1 MPLGLGVC
9 QNCRETSIVKY
20 SWEEH
25 SVIREAI
32 QKVIDGNPLTET
44 EMVETMTEIM
54 EGETTDAQ
62 IACFLTALRLKGE
75 TIDEIIGGVR
85 VMRAKS
91 TRVPTKQPLVVDT
104 CSTGGTGLHSFNI
117 STTSAF
123 VVAGAG
129 VPVAKHGNKGVT
141 RQSGSANVLMALGVN
156 IEISPEHIGQ
166 CIDEVGIG
174 FLFAPML
181 HGAMKHAIGPRREI
195 GIRTI
200 FNTIAPLT
208 NPAGARAQV
217 LGVYASELTKLHANV
232 LNNLG
237 TQHAFVVHG
246 NDGLDEITTT
256 TTTRVSELVNGAVK
270 TYTLDPTTLGI
281 PKTEPESLLG
291 GTPEKN
297 AEITTNILK
306 GEKGP
311 KRDIVLLN
319 AAAAIVAG
327 GIADNLEN
335 GLEIAA
341 NSIDS
346 GSALEKLEGLKSVSN
361 K

>member
-1 MPLGLGVC
+1 
-9 QNCRETSIVKY
+9 
-20 SWEEH
+20 
-25 SVIREAI
+25 VIRETI
-32 QKVIDGNPLTET
+32 QKVIEGNHLTEA
-44 EMVETMTEIM
+44 EMIETMDEIM
-54 EGETTDAQ
+54 EGQTTDAQ

-75 TIDEIIGGVR
+75 TIEEMIGGVR

-91 TRVPTKQPLVVDT
+91 TRVPTKHPLVVDT
-104 CSTGGTGLHSFNI
+104 CSTGGSGIHSFNI

-123 VVAGAG
+123 VVAGVG
-129 VPVAKHGNKGVT
+129 VPVAKHGNRGIT
-141 RQSGSANVLMALGVN
+141 RVSGSANVLMALGVN
-156 IEISPEHIGQ
+156 IEITPEHVGQ

-181 HGAMKHAIGPRREI
+181 HGAMKYAIGPRREI

-208 NPAGARAQV
+208 NPADAKAQV
-217 LGVYASELTKLHANV
+217 LGVYAAELTTVHANV
-232 LNNLG
+232 LKNLG

-256 TTTRVSELVNGAVK
+256 TTTRVSELANGDVK
-270 TYTLDPTTLGI
+270 TYTLDPIKLGI
-281 PKTEPESLLG
+281 PKAEPASLLG
-291 GTPEKN
+291 GTPEEN
-297 AEITTNILK
+297 AEITSNILK

-311 KRDIVLLN
+311 QRDIVLLN

-327 GIADNLEN
+327 GKADSIET
-335 GLEIAA
+335 GLELAA

-346 GSALEKLEGLKSVSN
+346 GSALDKLEALKSVSN

>member
-1 MPLGLGVC
+1 M
-9 QNCRETSIVKY
+9 
-20 SWEEH
+20 
-25 SVIREAI
+25 IREVI
-32 QKVIDGNPLTET
+32 QKVVGGASLTET
-44 EMVETMTEIM
+44 EMIETMNEIM

-62 IACFLTALRLKGE
+62 IACFLTALRLKRE
-75 TIDEIIGGVR
+75 TIEEIIGGVR
-85 VMRAKS
+85 VMRDKS
-91 TRVPTKQPLVVDT
+91 TQVPTKQSLVVDT

-123 VVAGAG
+123 VVAGAD
-129 VPVAKHGNKGVT
+129 VPVAKHGNRGVT

-156 IEISPEHIGQ
+156 IEISAEHIGQ

-208 NPAGARAQV
+208 NPAGAQAQV
-217 LGVYASELTKLHANV
+217 LGVYSKELTHTHANV

-256 TTTRVSELVNGAVK
+256 TTTQVSELVNGDVK

-281 PKTEPESLLG
+281 PKAEPESLLG
-291 GTPEKN
+291 GTPEEN
-297 AEITTNILK
+297 AEITMNILK

-327 GIADNLEN
+327 GKADSLEK
-335 GLEIAA
+335 GLELA
-341 NSIDS
+341 NTSIDS
-346 GSALEKLEGLKSVSN
+346 GNALEKLECLKTVSN
-361 K
+361 Q

>member
-1 MPLGLGVC
+1 MI
-9 QNCRETSIVKY
+9 RET
-20 SWEEH
+20 
-25 SVIREAI
+25 I
-32 QKVIDGNPLTET
+32 QKVIEGNHLTEA
-44 EMVETMTEIM
+44 EMIETMDEIM
-54 EGETTDAQ
+54 EGQTTDAQ

-75 TIDEIIGGVR
+75 TIEEMIGGVR

-91 TRVPTKQPLVVDT
+91 TRVPTKHPLVVDT
-104 CSTGGTGLHSFNI
+104 CSTGGSGIHSFNI

-129 VPVAKHGNKGVT
+129 VPVAKHGNRGIT
-141 RQSGSANVLMALGVN
+141 RVSGSANVLMALGVN
-156 IEISPEHIGQ
+156 IEITPEHVGQ

-181 HGAMKHAIGPRREI
+181 HGAMKYAIGPRREI

-208 NPAGARAQV
+208 NPADAKAQV
-217 LGVYASELTKLHANV
+217 LGVYAAELTTVHANV
-232 LNNLG
+232 LKNLG

-256 TTTRVSELVNGAVK
+256 TTTRVSELANGDVK
-270 TYTLDPTTLGI
+270 TYTLDPTKFGI
-281 PKTEPESLLG
+281 PEAEPASLLG
-291 GTPEKN
+291 GTPEEN
-297 AEITTNILK
+297 AEITSNILK
-306 GEKGP
+306 SEKGP
-311 KRDIVLLN
+311 QRDIVLLN

-327 GIADNLEN
+327 GKADSIET
-335 GLEIAA
+335 GLELAA

-346 GSALEKLEGLKSVSN
+346 GSALDKLEALKSVSN

>member
-1 MPLGLGVC
+1 M
-9 QNCRETSIVKY
+9 
-20 SWEEH
+20 
-25 SVIREAI
+25 IRDAI
-32 QKVIDGNPLTET
+32 QKVIDGNSLTET
-44 EMVETMTEIM
+44 EMIETMTEIM

-75 TIDEIIGGVR
+75 TVEEITGAAR
-85 VMRAKS
+85 VMRAKA
-91 TRVPTKQPLVVDT
+91 TQVPTKQPLVVDT

-129 VPVAKHGNKGVT
+129 VPVAKHGNRGVT

-156 IEISPEHIGQ
+156 IEIPPEQVGH

-200 FNTIAPLT
+200 FNALGPLT
-208 NPAGARAQV
+208 NPAGAQAQV
-217 LGVYASELTKLHANV
+217 LGVYARELTPMHANV
-232 LNNLG
+232 LKNLG
-237 TQHAFVVHG
+237 TKRAYVVHG

-256 TTTRVSELVNGAVK
+256 TTTRISELANGDVN
-270 TYTLDPTTLGI
+270 TYTFDPTKHGI
-281 PKTEPESLLG
+281 PKATPESLLG
-291 GTPEKN
+291 GTPEEN
-297 AEITTNILK
+297 AEITTKILN

-319 AAAAIVAG
+319 AAATIVVVGNANT
-327 GIADNLEN
+327 IDN
-335 GLEIAA
+335 GLELAA
-341 NSIDS
+341 ESIDS
-346 GSALEKLEGLKSVSN
+346 GAALDKLEGLKSLSN
-361 K
+361 QK

>member
-1 MPLGLGVC
+1 M
-9 QNCRETSIVKY
+9 
-20 SWEEH
+20 
-25 SVIREAI
+25 IREAI
-32 QKVIDGNPLTET
+32 QKVIAGDSLTEA
-44 EMVETMTEIM
+44 EMIETMDEIM

-75 TIDEIIGGVR
+75 TVAEITGAAR
-85 VMRAKS
+85 VMRAKA
-91 TRVPTKQPLVVDT
+91 TAVPTKQRLVVDT

-129 VPVAKHGNKGVT
+129 VPVAKHGNRGVT

-156 IEISPEHIGQ
+156 IEISPEHVGQ

-181 HGAMKHAIGPRREI
+181 HGAMKYAIGPRREI

-200 FNTIAPLT
+200 FNAIGPLT
-208 NPAGARAQV
+208 NPAGAQAQV
-217 LGVYASELTKLHANV
+217 LGVYARDLTQVHANV

-237 TQHAFVVHG
+237 TQQAYVVHG
-246 NDGLDEITTT
+246 NDGLDEITTV
-256 TTTRVSELVNGAVK
+256 TTTRVSELSNGEVK

-281 PKTEPESLLG
+281 PKTDPEALLG
-291 GTPEKN
+291 GTPEEN
-297 AEITTNILK
+297 ADITTNILK
-306 GEKGP
+306 GQKGP

-319 AAAAIVAG
+319 AAAAVVAG
-327 GIADNLEN
+327 GKADSLEA
-335 GLEIAA
+335 GLARAEV
-341 NSIDS
+341 SIDS
-346 GSALEKLEGLKSVSN
+346 GNALDKLERLKLISN

>member
-1 MPLGLGVC
+1 MI
-9 QNCRETSIVKY
+9 RET
-20 SWEEH
+20 
-25 SVIREAI
+25 I
-32 QKVIDGNPLTET
+32 QKVIEGNHLTEA
-44 EMVETMTEIM
+44 EMIETMDEIM
-54 EGETTDAQ
+54 EGQTTDAQ

-75 TIDEIIGGVR
+75 TIEEMIGGVR

-91 TRVPTKQPLVVDT
+91 TRVPTKHPLVVDT
-104 CSTGGTGLHSFNI
+104 CSTGGSGIHSFNI

-129 VPVAKHGNKGVT
+129 VPVAKHGNRGVT
-141 RQSGSANVLMALGVN
+141 RVSGSANVLMALGVN
-156 IEISPEHIGQ
+156 IEITPEHVGQ

-181 HGAMKHAIGPRREI
+181 HGAMKYAIGPRREI

-208 NPAGARAQV
+208 NPADAKAQV
-217 LGVYASELTKLHANV
+217 LGVYAAELTTVHANV
-232 LNNLG
+232 LKNLG

-256 TTTRVSELVNGAVK
+256 TTTRVSELANGNVE
-270 TYTLDPTTLGI
+270 TYTLDPIKLGI
-281 PKTEPESLLG
+281 LKAEPASLLG
-291 GTPEKN
+291 GTPEEN
-297 AEITTNILK
+297 AEITSNILK

-311 KRDIVLLN
+311 QRDIVLLN

-327 GIADNLEN
+327 GKAGSIET
-335 GLEIAA
+335 GLELAA

-346 GSALEKLEGLKSVSN
+346 GSALDKLEALKSVSN

>member
-1 MPLGLGVC
+1 M
-9 QNCRETSIVKY
+9 
-20 SWEEH
+20 
-25 SVIREAI
+25 IREAI
-32 QKVIDGNPLTET
+32 QKVIEGNSLTEA
-44 EMVETMTEIM
+44 EMVETMNEIM

-75 TIDEIIGGVR
+75 TIEEITGAAR
-85 VMRAKS
+85 VMRAKATS
-91 TRVPTKQPLVVDT
+91 VPTKQPLVVDT

-123 VVAGAG
+123 VAAGAG
-129 VPVAKHGNKGVT
+129 VPVAKHGNRGVT
-141 RQSGSANVLMALGVN
+141 RLSGSANVLMALGVN
-156 IEISPEHIGQ
+156 IEISPEHVGQ
-166 CIDEVGIG
+166 CVDEVGIG

-181 HGAMKHAIGPRREI
+181 HGAMKYAIGPRREI

-200 FNTIAPLT
+200 FNALGPLT
-208 NPAGARAQV
+208 NPAGAQAQV

-256 TTTRVSELVNGAVK
+256 TTTRVSELMNGTVK

-291 GTPEKN
+291 STPEEN
-297 AEITTNILK
+297 AEITTNIFK
-306 GEKGP
+306 GEKGA

-327 GIADNLEN
+327 GKADNLEN
-335 GLEIAA
+335 GLELAA

>member
-1 MPLGLGVC
+1 M
-9 QNCRETSIVKY
+9 
-20 SWEEH
+20 
-25 SVIREAI
+25 IRDAI
-32 QKVIDGNPLTET
+32 QKVIDGSSLTEA
-44 EMVETMTEIM
+44 EMIETMNEIM

-75 TIDEIIGGVR
+75 TLSEIIGGVR
-85 VMRAKS
+85 VMREKS
-91 TRVPTKQPLVVDT
+91 TPVPTKQPLVVDT

-123 VVAGAG
+123 VVAGVG
-129 VPVAKHGNKGVT
+129 IPVAKHGNRGVT
-141 RQSGSANVLMALGVN
+141 RLSGSANVLMALGVN

-166 CIDEVGIG
+166 CIDKVGIG

-232 LNNLG
+232 LKNLG

-246 NDGLDEITTT
+246 DDGLDEITTT
-256 TTTRVSELVNGAVK
+256 TTTRVSELRNGEIR

-281 PKTEPESLLG
+281 PMTEPDELRG
-291 GTPEKN
+291 GTQEEN
-297 AEITTNILK
+297 AEITMNILK

-327 GIADNLEN
+327 GKAQNIEN
-335 GLEIAA
+335 GLELAA

-346 GSALEKLEGLKSVSN
+346 GRALEKLEGLKSVSN
-361 K
+361 QN

>member
-1 MPLGLGVC
+1 
-9 QNCRETSIVKY
+9 
-20 SWEEH
+20 
-25 SVIREAI
+25 VIRETI
-32 QKVIDGNPLTET
+32 QKVIEGNHLTEA
-44 EMVETMTEIM
+44 EMIETMDEIM
-54 EGETTDAQ
+54 EGQTTDAQ

-75 TIDEIIGGVR
+75 TIEEMIGGVR

-91 TRVPTKQPLVVDT
+91 TRVPTKHPLVVDT
-104 CSTGGTGLHSFNI
+104 CSTGGSGIHSFNI

-129 VPVAKHGNKGVT
+129 VPVAKHGNRGIT
-141 RQSGSANVLMALGVN
+141 RVSGSANVLMALGVN
-156 IEISPEHIGQ
+156 IEITPEHVGQ

-181 HGAMKHAIGPRREI
+181 HGAMKYAIGPRREI

-208 NPAGARAQV
+208 NPADAKAQV
-217 LGVYASELTKLHANV
+217 LGVYAAELTTVHANV
-232 LNNLG
+232 LKNLG

-256 TTTRVSELVNGAVK
+256 TTTRVSELANGDVK
-270 TYTLDPTTLGI
+270 TYTLDPTTFGI
-281 PKTEPESLLG
+281 PKAKPVSLLG
-291 GTPEKN
+291 GTPEEN

-306 GEKGP
+306 GEKGHQ
-311 KRDIVLLN
+311 RDIVLLN

-327 GIADNLEN
+327 GKADSIET
-335 GLEIAA
+335 GLELAA

-346 GSALEKLEGLKSVSN
+346 GSALDKLEALKSVSN

>member
-1 MPLGLGVC
+1 MI
-9 QNCRETSIVKY
+9 RET
-20 SWEEH
+20 
-25 SVIREAI
+25 I
-32 QKVIDGNPLTET
+32 QKVIEGNHLTEA
-44 EMVETMTEIM
+44 EMIETMGEIM
-54 EGETTDAQ
+54 EGQTTDAQ

-75 TIDEIIGGVR
+75 TIEEMIGGVR

-91 TRVPTKQPLVVDT
+91 TRVPTKHPLVVDT
-104 CSTGGTGLHSFNI
+104 CSTGGSGIHSFNI

-129 VPVAKHGNKGVT
+129 VPVAKHGNRGIT
-141 RQSGSANVLMALGVN
+141 RVSGSANVLMALGVN
-156 IEISPEHIGQ
+156 IEITPEHVGQ

-181 HGAMKHAIGPRREI
+181 HGAMKYAIGPRREI

-208 NPAGARAQV
+208 NPADAKAQV
-217 LGVYASELTKLHANV
+217 LGVYAAELTTVHANV
-232 LNNLG
+232 LKNLG

-256 TTTRVSELVNGAVK
+256 TTTRVSELANGDVK
-270 TYTLDPTTLGI
+270 TYTLDPTTFGI
-281 PKTEPESLLG
+281 PKAEPASLLG
-291 GTPEKN
+291 GTPEEN
-297 AEITTNILK
+297 AEITSNILK

-311 KRDIVLLN
+311 QRDIVLLN

-327 GIADNLEN
+327 GKAGSIET
-335 GLEIAA
+335 GLELAA

-346 GSALEKLEGLKSVSN
+346 GSALDKLEALKLVSN

>member
-1 MPLGLGVC
+1 M
-9 QNCRETSIVKY
+9 
-20 SWEEH
+20 
-25 SVIREAI
+25 IREAI
-32 QKVIDGNPLTET
+32 QKVIEGNHLTEI
-44 EMVETMTEIM
+44 EMVKTMDEIM
-54 EGETTDAQ
+54 EGQTTDAQ

-75 TIDEIIGGVR
+75 TIEEMIGGVR

-91 TRVPTKQPLVVDT
+91 TRVPTKHPLVVDT
-104 CSTGGTGLHSFNI
+104 CSTGGSGIHSFNI

-129 VPVAKHGNKGVT
+129 VPVAKHGNRGIT
-141 RQSGSANVLMALGVN
+141 RVSGSANVLMALGVN
-156 IEISPEHIGQ
+156 IEITPEHVGQ

-181 HGAMKHAIGPRREI
+181 HGAMKYAIGPRREI

-208 NPAGARAQV
+208 NPADAKAQV
-217 LGVYASELTKLHANV
+217 LGVYAAELTTVHANV
-232 LNNLG
+232 LKNLG

-256 TTTRVSELVNGAVK
+256 TTTRVSELANGDVK
-270 TYTLDPTTLGI
+270 TYTLDPTKLGI
-281 PKTEPESLLG
+281 PKAEPASLLG
-291 GTPEKN
+291 GTPEEN
-297 AEITTNILK
+297 AEITSNILK

-311 KRDIVLLN
+311 QRDIVLLN

-327 GIADNLEN
+327 GKADSIET
-335 GLEIAA
+335 GLEFAA

-346 GSALEKLEGLKSVSN
+346 GSALDKLEALKSVSN

>member
-1 MPLGLGVC
+1 M
-9 QNCRETSIVKY
+9 
-20 SWEEH
+20 
-25 SVIREAI
+25 IREAI
-32 QKVIDGNPLTET
+32 QKVIEGNSLTEA
-44 EMVETMTEIM
+44 EMIETMDEIM
-54 EGETTDAQ
+54 AGETTDAQ

-75 TIDEIIGGVR
+75 TVAEITGAAR
-85 VMRAKS
+85 VMRAKA
-91 TRVPTKQPLVVDT
+91 TPVPTKQRLVVDT

-129 VPVAKHGNKGVT
+129 VPVAKHGNRGVT

-156 IEISPEHIGQ
+156 IEIPPEHVGQ

-181 HGAMKHAIGPRREI
+181 HGAMKYAIGPRREI

-200 FNTIAPLT
+200 FNAIGPLT
-208 NPAGARAQV
+208 NPAGAQAQV
-217 LGVYASELTKLHANV
+217 LGVYARDLTQLHANV

-237 TQHAFVVHG
+237 TQRAYVVHG
-246 NDGLDEITTT
+246 NDGLDEITTV
-256 TTTRVSELVNGAVK
+256 TTTRVSELSNGEVK
-270 TYTLDPTTLGI
+270 TYTLDPATLGI
-281 PKTEPESLLG
+281 PKADPEALLG
-291 GTPEKN
+291 GTPEEN
-297 AEITTNILK
+297 ANITTNILK
-306 GEKGP
+306 GQKGP

-327 GIADNLEN
+327 GKADSLET
-335 GLEIAA
+335 GIKRAEV
-341 NSIDS
+341 SIDS
-346 GSALEKLEGLKSVSN
+346 GNALDKLERLKLISN